1 MPQATGYDATIV
13 ITTKNR
19 KDSLRVALES
29 AVKQKGS
36 VEVLVVDDASTD
48 GTSEMVRAEFPTVVV
63 VRAEQ
68 SRGYILQRNRAAEMA
83 GGKIIFS
90 IDDDAAMTTDTVVQQ
105 VLAEFGHPRVAA
117 VAIPFCN
124 VNQSPVV
131 NQMAPDR
138 QQMWCCQQFIGTAH
152 AIRRD
157 VFLGLG
163 GYRAHYIHQGE
174 ERDLMVRALAGGY
187 VVKVGSSDRIDH
199 FESPNRDMTR
209 MDTFGRC
216 NDILYCWHNTPTR
229 YLLQAMVKKSVAGMA
244 FGMRVGRP
252 WNMLRGLVRGYRGIF
267 KYWTYR
273 APVADGVW
281 QLYQRLGEPAV
292 YQDIEGLLPPL
303 IAVDKLVGVKQAFG
317 TSSS

>member
-1 MPQATGYDATIV
+1 MNQAPGYDATIV
-13 ITTKNR
+13 VTTKNR

-36 VEVLVVDDASTD
+36 VEVVVVDDASTD
-48 GTSEMVRAEFPTVVV
+48 GTSDMVRAEFPSVRL
-63 VRAEQ
+63 VRAEK
-68 SRGYILQRNRAAEMA
+68 SRGYILQRNRAAELA

-90 IDDDAAMTTDTVVQQ
+90 IDDDAAMTTDTLVQQ

-138 QQMWCCQQFIGTAH
+138 QQLWCCQQFIGTAH

-157 VFLGLG
+157 VFLALG

-187 VVKVGSSDRIDH
+187 VVKVGSTDRIDH

-216 NDILYCWHNTPTR
+216 NDILYCWHNAPTR
-229 YLLQAMVKKSVAGMA
+229 YLVQAITKKSVAGMA
-244 FGMRVGRP
+244 FGMKVGRP
-252 WNMLRGLVRGYRGIF
+252 WNMTRGLVRGFRGIF

-273 APVADGVW
+273 APVTDSVW
-281 QLYQRLGEPAV
+281 RLYQRLRTPAV
-292 YQDIEGLLPPL
+292 YQDIESLLPPL
-303 IAVDKLVGVKQAFG
+303 VMVDNLKGVRQAI
-317 TSSS
+317 SAADA